1 MAMRI
6 LIVGDEPH
14 ARSALEG
21 ILRARRDVLVVD
33 SAVDTCDALKAL
45 QERTYDVLLVDI
57 PMPEVS
63 GIELLDRLHAQ
74 KLPVPS
80 TIFVTAHNQHA
91 VTAFEKHAVAYV
103 LKPFSDERLN
113 SALDAAIRRTQ
124 DQRVSR
130 FMELLPYLENLVS
143 KTSRIAIK
151 IKGSI
156 LFIDPSDVAVVE
168 AQGNY
173 VLLERLSGSY
183 LLRDSITAIAQ
194 KLEPYGFIRIH
205 RSVLVNRSF
214 VEEIHPWN
222 TGEYV
227 LRLKG
232 GKELTVSRTY
242 KRNLSSL
249 ANFWVGVNGF
259 LAD

>member
-1 MAMRI
+1 
-6 LIVGDEPH
+6 
-14 ARSALEG
+14 
-21 ILRARRDVLVVD
+21 
-33 SAVDTCDALKAL
+33 
-45 QERTYDVLLVDI
+45 
-57 PMPEVS
+57 
-63 GIELLDRLHAQ
+63 
-74 KLPVPS
+74 
-80 TIFVTAHNQHA
+80 
-91 VTAFEKHAVAYV
+91 

>member
-1 MAMRI
+1 
-6 LIVGDEPH
+6 
-14 ARSALEG
+14 
-21 ILRARRDVLVVD
+21 
-33 SAVDTCDALKAL
+33 
-45 QERTYDVLLVDI
+45 
-57 PMPEVS
+57 
-63 GIELLDRLHAQ
+63 
-74 KLPVPS
+74 
-80 TIFVTAHNQHA
+80 
-91 VTAFEKHAVAYV
+91 
-103 LKPFSDERLN
+103 
-113 SALDAAIRRTQ
+113 
-124 DQRVSR
+124 
-130 FMELLPYLENLVS
+130 
-143 KTSRIAIK
+143 
-151 IKGSI
+151 
-156 LFIDPSDVAVVE
+156 
-168 AQGNY
+168 
-173 VLLERLSGSY
+173 LLERLSGSY